1 MAENF
6 LSIVIPSYNQGRF
19 IKQTIDSILNE
30 GLPNVEVLV
39 MDGGSKD
46 ETVEVLKSYGDKI
59 QWVSEKDKGQ
69 TDAINKGMRR
79 TKGNILAYI
88 NSDDYYLPGTLG
100 IILNYFNK
108 KPLVKW
114 FTGDYIIVDEKNK
127 IIQSFVVIYKRILR
141 LFPFYWVLSIAN
153 FISQPSTFWSREVL
167 DEIGAFDESLH
178 YVMDYD
184 FWMRIYRKWR
194 PGIIN
199 EKLSAFRIHGQSKGG
214 AQFEKQFAEEFEVVK
229 KYQKNG
235 LILFLHKIHNM
246 LINWVYRRIK

>member
-1 MAENF
+1 MQSETRNCQNCKNDF
-6 LSIVIPSYNQGRF
+6 V
-19 IKQTIDSILNE
+19 IDSEDFNFYTKI
-30 GLPNVEVLV
+30 NVPPPTFCPSCRRQRRNAWRNNFSLYSRKC
-39 MDGGSKD
+39 DLCSKNVISIYSPD
-46 ETVEVLKSYGDKI
+46 S
-59 QWVSEKDKGQ
+59 
-69 TDAINKGMRR
+69 
-79 TKGNILAYI
+79 
-88 NSDDYYLPGTLG
+88 G
-100 IILNYFNK
+100 IIVYCNK
-108 KPLVKW
+108 CWWSDKW
-114 FTGDYIIVDEKNK
+114 DPK
-127 IIQSFVVIYKRILR
+127 S
-141 LFPFYWVLSIAN
+141 
-153 FISQPSTFWSREVL
+153 
-167 DEIGAFDESLH
+167 